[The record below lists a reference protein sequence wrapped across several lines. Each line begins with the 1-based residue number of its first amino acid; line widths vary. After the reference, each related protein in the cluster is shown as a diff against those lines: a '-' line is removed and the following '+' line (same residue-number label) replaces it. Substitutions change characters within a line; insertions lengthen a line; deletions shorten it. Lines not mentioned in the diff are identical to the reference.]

1 MTASHQFTEP
11 TDWPTA
17 ADYAD
22 MDVHCVTS
30 TARDVAR
37 YSGAQLAPLVSD
49 LIEAREHINDAI
61 AKAEAHQERATM
73 ARLPLEIVH
82 VH

>member
-11 TDWPTA
+11 FDWPSP

-30 TARDVAR
+30 TAADVAR
-37 YSGAQLAPLVSD
+37 YSGAQLAPFVAD
-49 LIEAREHINDAI
+49 MIAARDALNEAI
-61 AKAEAHQERATM
+61 AKAEAHNERVTM
-73 ARLPLEIVH
+73 ARLPFERTTH
-82 VH
+82 

>member
-11 TDWPTA
+11 TDWPSA

-37 YSGAQLAPLVSD
+37 YSGAQLAPFADD
-49 LIEAREHINDAI
+49 LREAREALNDAI
-61 AKAEAHQERATM
+61 AKAEAHTDRASM
-73 ARLPLEIVH
+73 ARLPFERTTH
-82 VH
+82 